1 MKRVNRKKV
10 KALLEKMND
19 AWKNGAKDVVFKGH
33 TQIEMEN
40 VITSVAAKE
49 QQRDDL
55 RAQADLLDD
64 EIGTDLVAADKM
76 RVEVAEGVRGDEN
89 YGDDSPL
96 YGAMGFIRKSERKSG
111 LTRGNKTDDNPP
123 NG

>member
-33 TQIEMEN
+33 TQGDMEN
-40 VITSVAAKE
+40 VITAVAAKE

-76 RVEVAEGVRGDEN
+76 RVEVAEGVRGSED

-111 LTRGNKTDDNPP
+111 LTRGNKTPDDSP